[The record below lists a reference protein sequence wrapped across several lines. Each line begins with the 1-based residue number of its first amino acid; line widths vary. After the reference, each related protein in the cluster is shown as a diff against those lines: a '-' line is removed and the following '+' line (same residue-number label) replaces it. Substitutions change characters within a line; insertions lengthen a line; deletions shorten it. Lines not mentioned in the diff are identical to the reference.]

1 MTPSAPVPPRHEPA
15 ALLPDFPWDT
25 IAGYKARAAE
35 HPEGLIDLS
44 VGSPVDRVALPIRT
58 ALSDASD
65 AGAYPQVI
73 GTPALRA
80 AYTDW
85 LARAHGVNITADQV
99 LPTIG
104 SKELV
109 ASLPTQLGFGP
120 GHAIA
125 IPELAYPTYQVGV
138 LLAGCRMVRASPAAL
153 LADLTDVLVSMV
165 WLNSPSNPT
174 GAVIPPETLAKL
186 VAWAR
191 HRGVIIASDE
201 CYLDLGWE
209 VTPTSILDDE
219 ICGGDHT
226 GLLALHS
233 LSKRSNLAGY
243 RLGFVAG
250 DRDLIAGLVALRKHA
265 GMMVPTPV
273 QAAGVAALTD
283 DAPALAQRARYGN
296 RRAVLSA
303 ALSRAGFTIEE
314 SAAGLYLWC
323 TRGERALDSVASL
336 AERGILVAPG
346 TFYGPAGSR
355 HIRAALTATDEQIA
369 AVASRLAL

>member
-1 MTPSAPVPPRHEPA
+1 M
-15 ALLPDFPWDT
+15 LPDFPWDT

-35 HPEGLIDLS
+35 HPDGLIDLS
-44 VGSPVDRVALPIRT
+44 VGSPVDRVPLPIRT

-65 AGAYPQVI
+65 AAGYPQVI

-80 AYTDW
+80 AYTAW
-85 LARAHGVNITADQV
+85 LSRAHGVNIAADQV

-104 SKELV
+104 SKEFV
-109 ASLPTQLGFGP
+109 AALPAQLGFGP

-125 IPELAYPTYQVGV
+125 IPELAYPTYEVGIAM
-138 LLAGCRMVRASPAAL
+138 AGCRMVRTTPAAL
-153 LADLTDVLVSMV
+153 LADLTDVPVSMV

-174 GAVIPPETLAKL
+174 GAVIPPEVLAKL

-191 HRGVIIASDE
+191 LRGVIIASDE
-201 CYLDLGWE
+201 CYLDLGWD
-209 VTPTSILDDE
+209 VTPTSILDDAV
-219 ICGGDHT
+219 CGGDHT

-243 RLGFVAG
+243 RLGFVSG
-250 DRDLIAGLVALRKHA
+250 DRTLISGLVTLRKHL

-283 DAPALAQRARYGN
+283 DAPVLAQRGRYGN

-303 ALSRAGFTIEE
+303 ALSRAGFTIED

-323 TRGERALDSVASL
+323 TRGEEALESVASL

-346 TFYGPAGSR
+346 TFYGPAGAR

-369 AVASRLAL
+369 AVASRLAH